1 MSTLEIK
8 QELHQF
14 IEDGDDQFVR
24 MFYEMAKAYVV
35 QGKKDRMIT
44 EGEED
49 VSHGR
54 TYSLEE
60 ARKMVKGQ

>member
-1 MSTLEIK
+1 MNTLEIK
-8 QELHQF
+8 QKLHQF

-35 QGKKDRMIT
+35 QGKKDRMIA

-54 TYSLEE
+54 TYPLEE